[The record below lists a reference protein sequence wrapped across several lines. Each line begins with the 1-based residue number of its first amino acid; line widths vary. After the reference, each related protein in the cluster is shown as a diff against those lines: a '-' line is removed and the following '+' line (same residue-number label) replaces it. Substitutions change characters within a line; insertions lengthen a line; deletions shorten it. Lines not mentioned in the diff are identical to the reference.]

1 MAAVKSQYQ
10 PDYAVSPGWV
20 LEERLDAHG
29 ITHAEFA
36 RRCDRSPKLISE
48 IIAGKAPIVPQTAIQ
63 FEMVL
68 GVDASIW
75 LGIEADYRLYRIRAA
90 AEKQAKT
97 SWAWSKSFPVK
108 ELVKRGVIRET
119 ASEGKAVSELLA
131 FFGVASLNAWK
142 MKYESVNNA
151 FHHSPSFE
159 SDRAALMAWLR
170 LTEIDARDQ
179 NCNSYNVSN
188 FKIALAQVRRLTRTP
203 VREALKQTKELFNE
217 AGVAL
222 SLDKPLPK
230 TRVSGAAWWVS
241 PDRPVVALSV
251 RRKTDDHLWFSLFH
265 EAAHIILHGKKN
277 VYIDESKGRSDE
289 FEAEADQ
296 WAINFLIPS
305 TAWSGF
311 VARGSFRSTD
321 VCSFADEHNIAPGI
335 VVWRLQHTKQIASSH
350 LKSLKTPLRWS
361 DVQAI
366 G

>member
-1 MAAVKSQYQ
+1 MAAGKSQYH

-48 IIAGKAPIVPQTAIQ
+48 IIAGKAPIVPQTAFQ

-90 AEKQAKT
+90 AEKQAEA
-97 SWAWSKSFPVK
+97 SCSWSKSFPVK
-108 ELVKRGVIRET
+108 DLAKRGVIRKT
-119 ASEGKAVSELLA
+119 ASESKAVSELLA

-142 MKYESVNNA
+142 MKYENVNIA
-151 FHHSPSFE
+151 FRHSPSFE
-159 SDRAALMAWLR
+159 SNRAALMAWLR
-170 LTEIDARDQ
+170 LTEIDSRDQ
-179 NCNSYNVSN
+179 NCDSYNVSK
-188 FKIALAQVRRLTRTP
+188 FKKALAQVRQLTRAP

-222 SLDKPLPK
+222 SLVKPLPK
-230 TRVSGAAWWVS
+230 TRVSGAAWWVF
-241 PDRPVVALSV
+241 PNRPVVALGV
-251 RRKTDDHLWFSLFH
+251 RHKTDDHLWFSLFH

-277 VYIDESKGRSDE
+277 VYVDGSNGGSDKTE
-289 FEAEADQ
+289 TEANQ
-296 WAINFLIPS
+296 WAVNFLIPS
-305 TAWSGF
+305 TAWSVF
-311 VARGSFRSTD
+311 VARGSFSSTD

-335 VVWRLQHTKQIASSH
+335 VVGRLQHTKPIASSH

-361 DVQAI
+361 DEQEI